1 MRDPAKLPDLMAR
14 DLAAVDW
21 LAPGQIRGRARRRTI
36 RNVVAAP
43 VAALLV
49 VASVWLLAG
58 PGQGGGL
65 AEDPVG
71 GNGPSASSPPNSP
84 SRPAASLPAGWFGPE
99 ILLQPQ
105 DVGPGYELGNENA
118 YAPGEYPAWPFAMEQ
133 CAAYAGLGVR
143 AFLGYTWMRHNTVAR
158 RADTATKGDV
168 HAELR
173 SYAGVTAAKQVV
185 SDAREVVTACREYSY
200 DGGEGSTEERP
211 GKVVHTSTVVD
222 QDFAGDQSLLVRRVT
237 RGVDARTG
245 ELLPGNQS
253 VGVELLAVIRVQDR
267 VEVLQTDQDDP
278 DRLRAIAA
286 KAGQR
291 L

>member
-1 MRDPAKLPDLMAR
+1 MRDPANLPDLLAR

-21 LAPGQIRGRARRRTI
+21 QAPGQIRSRARRRTV
-36 RNVVAAP
+36 RNVLAAP

-71 GNGPSASSPPNSP
+71 GNGQSPSPSASP
-84 SRPAASLPAGWFGPE
+84 SVSLPPGWFGPE

-105 DVGPGYELGNENA
+105 DVGPGYELGNEYA
-118 YAPGEYPAWPFAMEQ
+118 YAPGEYPAWRFEMEQ
-133 CAAYAGLGVR
+133 CEAYAGLGVR

-158 RADTATKGDV
+158 RQDTSTTGDV

-173 SYAGVTAAKQVV
+173 SYAGVTAAKQVM
-185 SDAREVVTACREYSY
+185 SDVRKIVEVCPEYSY
-200 DGGEGSTEERP
+200 DGGEASTEERP
-211 GKVVHTSTVVD
+211 GKVVHTSTIVD
-222 QDFAGDQSLLVRRVT
+222 QDFAGEESLLVRRVT

-245 ELLPGNQS
+245 ELLPGDQS
-253 VGVELLAVIRVQDR
+253 VGVNILAVIRVQDR
-267 VEVLQTDQDDP
+267 VEVLDTDLNDLG
-278 DRLRAIAA
+278 RMREIAA